1 MTQLKLLSRTE
12 SAGTDKMQLQ
22 FADVTSGGEGP
33 MGAVMPQGVNLSG
46 YFPAA
51 YANELEVGAV
61 YELELTKVV

>member
-22 FADVTSGGEGP
+22 FADVTAQGEGP
-33 MGAVMPQGVNLSG
+33 LGAAMTQSVNLSG
-46 YFPAA
+46 YFPAI